1 MRFIQRLGY
10 YGAGFAIGVLLLLFF
25 LGGKK
30 TSCDYGPN
38 ARTLKNIRLKERV
51 YSEMSLKTLQDNKL
65 DTSDISSL
73 LWSGD
78 VIFSESNTRLD
89 SCKQYVIKGEVSEK
103 RNLRIRVENCEDV
116 ATVMTAEVV
125 D

>member
-10 YGAGFAIGVLLLLFF
+10 YGAGFAIGVLLLFFF